1 MNVLELTKKLV
12 SMPSVSKDSN
22 ADVNKVCEDILNG
35 AGFEIERKEYKD
47 ENGVLKAN
55 FVAKIGPGSG
65 GLAFCSH
72 SDTVPG
78 QEEQWPAFDPEE
90 KGDLLYGRG
99 SCDMKGPL
107 AATVIAATQIDAS
120 KLKKPVYIV
129 VTSDEEVG
137 LTGAKFLSEESE
149 ILRRDRPE
157 QGIIAEPTSMI
168 PVYSHK
174 GFATVTVTAHGRA
187 AHTST
192 GLGESATLKI
202 APFMADMA
210 KFNEQMMTDEKFMND
225 AFTPPSNGFNM
236 IITDYDTPYNVS
248 ASKTTVGLCFRAMPD
263 AGTEEILAHI
273 QERADAY
280 GLDVDVDLVDS
291 LYCPPSAEIVTT
303 ALELTN
309 LPEAET
315 VPYGTD
321 GVFLKNVIKELV
333 ILGPGDIKVA
343 HTIEEHVPLAE
354 LHQAVEVYTGLIE
367 KLCM

>member
-1 MNVLELTKKLV
+1 MNVLELTKNLISIPTV
-12 SMPSVSKDSN
+12 SDNSNDPVNSLLEGILSK
-22 ADVNKVCEDILNG
+22 
-35 AGFEIERKEYKD
+35 AGFEIERKTYED

-55 FVAKIGPGSG
+55 FVAKLGPGTG

-78 QEEQWPAFDPEE
+78 QEEQWPAFDPEV
-90 KGDLLYGRG
+90 KGALLYGRG

-107 AATVIAATQIDAS
+107 AATVIAATQIDPS
-120 KLKKPVYIV
+120 QLKKPIYIV

-137 LTGAKFLSEESE
+137 LIGAKFLSEQSE
-149 ILRRDRPE
+149 ILKRDRPE
-157 QGIIAEPTSMI
+157 HGIIAEPTSMI

-174 GFATVTVTAHGRA
+174 GFATVNVTAHGRA

-202 APFMADMA
+202 APFMADMTKLNA
-210 KFNEQMMTDEKFMND
+210 EMQSNPMYQND
-225 AFTPPSNGFNM
+225 SFTPPTNGFNM
-236 IITDYDTPYNVS
+236 IINDYGTPFNVS

-273 QERADAY
+273 QERADVY
-280 GLDVDVDLVDS
+280 GLDVEVDLVDS
-291 LYCPPSAEIVTT
+291 LYCPPTADIVT
-303 ALELTN
+303 ASLELTDVE
-309 LPEAET
+309 EAET

-321 GVFLKNVIKELV
+321 GVFLKDVIKNLV

-343 HTIEEHVPLAE
+343 HTIEEHVPLNE
-354 LHQAVEVYTGLIE
+354 LYQAVEVYKGLI
-367 KLCM
+367 KQLCM